1 MRKTTN
7 KKYFKFHFYMQF
19 HLGAQRRRRWGA
31 RKGNRGIVSVGDLP
45 WNRTHRPFNWTTGNG
60 RVEVPEAK
68 DCNGQ

>member
-19 HLGAQRRRRWGA
+19 HLGAQRWRGA